1 MVLGFPRPILC
12 LALYYRST
20 ADCSSIFSEP
30 FSKKETV
37 LSFFPL
43 ILVQCL
49 DNAFL
54 YLSFA
59 QSCKLKTCRHRPF
72 RNSTGNWDEFRIVVF
87 DKERFHNA
95 VEVQPRSQSSSAISD
110 VTSSVKLVGKI
121 RLGRLANNGKSKM
134 AYLPGFMGK
143 KRPPHFVAVR

>member
-37 LSFFPL
+37 LSSFPL

-72 RNSTGNWDEFRIVVF
+72 RNSTGNWGEFRIVVF

-95 VEVQPRSQSSSAISD
+95 VEIDIFERYFIDTNLPPPPPRKILQGLWPRFNAYTHVQKENSSI
-110 VTSSVKLVGKI
+110 L
-121 RLGRLANNGKSKM
+121 
-134 AYLPGFMGK
+134 
-143 KRPPHFVAVR
+143 